1 MGQLAPTHN
10 FGCFRASLTRPIQIL
25 VDRLSNEHA
34 FFGLEAVGGGG
45 MEAQTASAVWG
56 VLTAGSRGGAFPTC
70 NLCLAIAGRPLPTP
84 GPEACSHHVLLRA
97 LHTCLVSASQAADAS
112 PTPSSAPLADP
123 PRVSSISSFN
133 T

>member
-45 MEAQTASAVWG
+45 DGGTNGLSSMGSPYSRVPWG
-56 VLTAGSRGGAFPTC
+56 CIP
-70 NLCLAIAGRPLPTP
+70 NL
-84 GPEACSHHVLLRA
+84 
-97 LHTCLVSASQAADAS
+97 
-112 PTPSSAPLADP
+112 
-123 PRVSSISSFN
+123 
-133 T
+133 